1 MGSRQVST
9 DRQIAALKAGPKPY
23 EVGVEDSRGLSV
35 RVFPT
40 GTKQFELRYMAV
52 NGARRRHLLG
62 AYPDLSLRQA
72 RAKAATLRVSV
83 VDGGDPAGERAA
95 KREQART
102 GETFEEL
109 AEAYWKAAEKGLHGG
124 RKRPKRASTIKTE
137 RLWWKNHGQKK
148 LGSRRFEELRRADI
162 KIFMRELAT
171 DSGLSAASVASVGA
185 IIQAVLGFAV
195 HEDRLDAN
203 PAIGL
208 ARPLALTSRER
219 LFSDDALA
227 TIWRAAMEAST
238 REPGQ
243 DREDKHARLGPE
255 MGLAI
260 RLLMLTLTRRT
271 EVGAARKIEFDRK
284 AGLWT
289 IPSERAKAKHL
300 HVVPL
305 TPEALEVIEAAWRLS
320 PKSEFLFA
328 SESSDVGHLDPH
340 AITRAFA
347 RICQRHKLGAG
358 SPHDVRRTGATTLT
372 GRHGVSRFIVG
383 LLLGHTA
390 KEGAAVTSVYDRHTY
405 LPEKRAALEKWS
417 SHLVNL
423 KPQSAMDEA
432 A

>member
-1 MGSRQVST
+1 VTSKQIST
-9 DRQIAALKAGPKPY
+9 DRQVAALKTGAKPY
-23 EVGVEDSRGLSV
+23 EVGVEDSRGLCV

-40 GTKQFELRYMAV
+40 GTKQFELRYTAV
-52 NGARRRHLLG
+52 NGSRRRHLLG
-62 AYPDLSLRQA
+62 GYPDLSLSDA
-72 RAKAATLRVSV
+72 RTKAASLRVSV
-83 VDGGDPAGERAA
+83 VDGSDPAAERAA

-102 GETFEEL
+102 GETFAEL

-124 RKRPKRASTIKTE
+124 RKRPKRASTIATE
-137 RLWWKNHGQKK
+137 RMWWKNHIAKK
-148 LGSRRFEELRRADI
+148 LGSRRFSELRRADI

-185 IIQAVLGFAV
+185 LIQAVLGFAV

-219 LFSDDALA
+219 LFSDDAMS
-227 TIWRAAMEAST
+227 TIWAAAVEASLHRRG
-238 REPGQ
+238 RE
-243 DREDKHARLGPE
+243 REDIHARLGPE

-260 RLLMLTLTRRT
+260 RLLVMTLTRRT
-271 EVGAARKIEFDRK
+271 EVGAARKSEFDRK

-305 TPEALEVIEAAWRLS
+305 TSEALEIVNAAWERW
-320 PKSEFLFA
+320 PRSEFLFPSA
-328 SESSDVGHLDPH
+328 SADDGHLDPH

-347 RICQRHKLGAG
+347 RICTRQKLGAG

-372 GRHGVSRFIVG
+372 GRYGVSRFVVG
-383 LLLGHTA
+383 LLLGHTP
-390 KEGAAVTSVYDRHTY
+390 KDGAAVTSVYDRHTY
-405 LPEKRAALEKWS
+405 LPEKKAALEKWAK
-417 SHLVNL
+417 HVVGL
-423 KPQSAMDEA
+423 SAGAKA

>member
-1 MGSRQVST
+1 MDSTQVST
-9 DRQIAALKAGPKPY
+9 DRQIAALKPATKPY
-23 EVGVEDSRGLSV
+23 EVGVEGSRGLCV
-35 RVFPT
+35 RVFST

-62 AYPDLSLRQA
+62 AYPDLSLSQA
-72 RAKAATLRVSV
+72 RTKAAALRVSV
-83 VDGGDPAGERAA
+83 VDGADPAGERAA

-102 GETFEEL
+102 GETVAEL

-124 RKRPKRASTIKTE
+124 RRRPKRASTIKTE
-137 RLWWKNHGQKK
+137 RLWWKNHVERK
-148 LGSRRFEELRRADI
+148 LGSRRFAELRRADI
-162 KIFMRELAT
+162 RIFMRELAT
-171 DSGLSAASVASVGA
+171 DSGLSPASIASVGA
-185 IIQAVLGFAV
+185 LIQAILGFAV

-219 LFSDDALA
+219 LFTDGALA
-227 TIWRAAMEAST
+227 TIWGAAMEASA
-238 REPGQ
+238 RRAGEQ
-243 DREDKHARLGPE
+243 REDIHARLGVE

-260 RLLMLTLTRRT
+260 RLLMLTLTRRS
-271 EVGAARKIEFDRK
+271 EVAAARKAEFDRK

-305 TPEALEVIEAAWRLS
+305 TAEALEVVEAAWRLS
-320 PKSEFLFA
+320 PKSEFLFGSA
-328 SESSDVGHLDPH
+328 SAEDGHLDPH

-347 RICQRHKLGAG
+347 RITRRNRLGAG

-372 GRHGVSRFIVG
+372 GRHGVSRFMVG

-390 KEGAAVTSVYDRHTY
+390 NEGAAVTSVYDRHTY

-417 SHLVNL
+417 VHLVNL
-423 KPQSAMDEA
+423 EPPAATEEA